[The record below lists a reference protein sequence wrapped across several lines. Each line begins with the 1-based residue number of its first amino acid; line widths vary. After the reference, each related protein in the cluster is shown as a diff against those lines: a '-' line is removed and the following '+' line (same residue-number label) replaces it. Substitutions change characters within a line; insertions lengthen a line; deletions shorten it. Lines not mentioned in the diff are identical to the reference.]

1 MKEKLGWYFDRLR
14 AMSPEEIATR
24 TSLAIKKKIWQRR
37 SRWISPQPNFH
48 EIDLIERDTWN
59 FPNLELEKINE
70 AEKENLLREAD
81 RYLEGKYTLLNFDFV
96 EPEIDWHLD
105 PQTGKRPP
113 LEFGPNLN
121 YRDPS
126 LAGNAKNIWEKN
138 RHHHLTILALAYRL
152 TKQEDYALAVEKQL
166 QSWIKTNPVPLGINW
181 SSSLELG
188 VRLISWSWCDRLLR
202 DSSVHTRLFGSQ
214 GLLWSSIYWHQ
225 WFIVQHYSQGSSAN
239 NHLIGEMAG
248 LFITTYLWPVFPE
261 STSWQSLSRKSLEQE
276 VSRQTFESGLNREQA
291 FSYQIFSLEFF
302 LLAGLEAE
310 RLSDSFSP
318 TYKDWVKR
326 MLEIIPFVM
335 DIGGNLP
342 QYGDGDDGMALQLRP
357 INSSRLDWLFH
368 LGRQW
373 LGAKVPLPS
382 INCGLLTSRLI
393 CSSLQDEVVTV
404 ESPQGSVSLD
414 DAGLFVLASQ
424 RGQEDEVFCLA
435 DAGCL
440 GFLSIAAHGHADALS
455 FTLSVGGVPIIV
467 DPGTYIYHAEP
478 QWRDYFRSTKAHNTI
493 MVDGVDQSEPAGIFL
508 WKQKAQ
514 AKVLSWEEKP
524 EGAILLAEH
533 DGYMR
538 LKEGV
543 VHRRSLALENKSLEI
558 KDDIQ
563 GNGSHDLEWRIHFSP
578 QCELSLKDNSC
589 IVTWSEGRLEIN
601 LDSQLEWSLSR
612 GEQEAGWYSS
622 GFNRKQMSY
631 TLSGLISANVPI
643 SFSNVVKIG

>member
-1 MKEKLGWYFDRLR
+1 VKEKLGWYFNRLR
-14 AMSPEEIATR
+14 AMSPEEIMTR
-24 TSLAIKKKIWQRR
+24 TNLAIKKKLWQRR
-37 SRWISPQPNFH
+37 SHWVSPEANLS
-48 EIDLIERDTWN
+48 EANLGERDTWN
-59 FPNLELEKINE
+59 FPNLDLEKINQ
-70 AEKENLLREAD
+70 AEKEDLLSEAD

-105 PQTGKRPP
+105 PQTGIRPP

-126 LAGNAKNIWEKN
+126 FAGNAKNIWEKN

-166 QSWIKTNPVPLGINW
+166 LSWLEANPVPLGINW

-202 DSSVHTRLFGSQ
+202 GSSVHSSLFGSQ

-248 LFITTYLWPVFPE
+248 LFIATSLWSVFPE
-261 STSWQSLSRKSLEQE
+261 SPRWHSLAKKSLEQE
-276 VSRQTFESGLNREQA
+276 VSRQTFKSGLNREQA

-302 LLAGLEAE
+302 LLAGIEAE
-310 RLSDSFSP
+310 RFDVPFSSA
-318 TYKDWVKR
+318 YQDWVKR
-326 MLEIIPFVM
+326 MLEVIPFLT
-335 DIGGNLP
+335 DRGGNLP

-357 INSSRLDWLFH
+357 ISSSRLDWLFH

-373 LGAKVPLPS
+373 LAAQVPLPS
-382 INCGLLTSRLI
+382 DNSGLLTSKLI
-393 CSSLQDEVVTV
+393 CQDFQDKVNAE
-404 ESPQGSVSLD
+404 ESPQSSVSFE

-424 RGQEDEVFCLA
+424 RGLEDEVFCLA
-435 DAGCL
+435 DAGRL

-478 QWRDYFRSTKAHNTI
+478 QWRDYFRSTKAHSTI
-493 MVDGVDQSEPAGIFL
+493 LVDGVDQSEPAGIFL
-508 WKQKAQ
+508 WKHKAQ
-514 AKVLSWEEKP
+514 AKVISWEEKP
-524 EGAILLAEH
+524 EGAVLLAAH

-538 LKEGV
+538 LTEGV
-543 VHRRSLALENKSLEI
+543 VHRRCLALDNKSLEI

-563 GNGSHDLEWRIHFSP
+563 GSGLHDLEWRIHFSP
-578 QCELSLKDNSC
+578 QCELSLQENSC
-589 IVTWSEGRLEIN
+589 VVTWTEGKLEIN
-601 LDSQLEWSLSR
+601 LDSQLQWSLVR
-612 GEQEAGWYSS
+612 GEKEAGWYSS

-631 TLSGLISANVPI
+631 TLLGLVNTNAPVC
-643 SFSNVVKIG
+643 FKNVVNIS